1 MFIFDFSRV
10 GENIKKYR
18 KEAGLSQAALADM
31 CGCASTTISA
41 YEKGKVIP
49 SHDKIVLIATALD
62 RQPGDIVATDVID
75 DNTDIDITTELL
87 DYCGY
92 RLEGVEK
99 ELSVAQLRAAF
110 AADSELMLIGHGRR
124 FRVRAHE
131 LSILT
136 NFTIE
141 YFEFALNKLIQ
152 EKETASDG
160 E

>member
-18 KEAGLSQAALADM
+18 KEAGLSQAALADI

-49 SHDKIVLIATALD
+49 SHDKIVLIAKALD
-62 RQPGDIVATDVID
+62 RQPGDIVASHEID

-92 RLEGVEK
+92 RIEGVEK
-99 ELSVAQLRAAF
+99 AFSVAQLQDAF
-110 AADSELMLIGHGRR
+110 AADSELLLIGHGRR
-124 FRVRAHE
+124 LRIRPHE
-131 LSILT
+131 LTILT
-136 NFTIE
+136 NSTIE

-152 EKETASDG
+152 EKENSSNG